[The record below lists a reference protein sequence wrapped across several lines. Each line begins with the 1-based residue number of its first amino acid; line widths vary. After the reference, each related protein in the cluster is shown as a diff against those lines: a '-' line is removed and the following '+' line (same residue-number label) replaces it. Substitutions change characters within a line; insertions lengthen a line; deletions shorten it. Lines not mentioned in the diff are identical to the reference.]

1 VERTKEGLLMA
12 QLHETGYGRKFFD
25 RDLPNLIKA
34 LNKIGDELERANNL
48 KEQELSKNTK
58 KEEE

>member
-1 VERTKEGLLMA
+1 MA